1 MAKNKM
7 LCLLLTLTFVSLV
20 NAQNS
25 SLQNFLQQVDT
36 NNLTLKALR
45 QKLQAEKIAS
55 RIGLTPPNP
64 EAEII
69 YQWGS
74 PVDIGNKTTISITQS
89 FDFPTAFLY
98 RGKIAT
104 YRSSLLEYDFRTRR
118 TEILSNALKLY
129 VDYVYHVALV
139 NELTRQFRS
148 AQVIANALRRKMEV
162 GEIGIIPLTQAE
174 LKLQEVFTSLKLAES
189 SLKSIYSDLNSINGG
204 IPASITDSVMVLSM
218 LPETFESWI
227 ATAEQ
232 QNPEIQFLN
241 AQVALG
247 ELQVKLSRS
256 ESLPSFHAGYA
267 SEKVA
272 GEQFQGVVAGIKIP
286 LWEKANTVRYAKAN
300 AKQLQLA
307 AEDYLLSF
315 RLRSKSLYDRA
326 RSLSDNI
333 NQLSSTLD
341 KLDIEAKLTLALE
354 KGEISVVDYYTELSG
369 IYGLRLK
376 LLELQNEY
384 LKTFI
389 ELNRY
394 SY

>member
-1 MAKNKM
+1 MI
-7 LCLLLTLTFVSLV
+7 CLLLALTFVSFV

-36 NNLTLKALR
+36 NNLTLKTLR
-45 QKLQAEKIAS
+45 QKLQAEKIAT
-55 RIGLTPPNP
+55 RIGLTPSNP
-64 EAEII
+64 EAEFI

-74 PVDIGNKTTISITQS
+74 PVDIGNKKTISITQS
-89 FDFPTAFLY
+89 FDFPTAYAY
-98 RGKIAT
+98 RGRIA
-104 YRSSLLEYDFRTRR
+104 RNLSSSLEYDFRARR
-118 TEILSNALKLY
+118 TEILSNAHKLY
-129 VDYVYHVALV
+129 VEYVYHVAMV
-139 NELTRQFRS
+139 NELTRQFRYT
-148 AQVIANALRRKMEV
+148 QVIANALRRKMEV
-162 GEIGIIPLTQAE
+162 GEIGIIPFTQTE
-174 LKLQEVFTSLKLAES
+174 LKLQEAFTSLKLAEN
-189 SLKSIYSDLNSINGG
+189 SLKCIYNEITSINGG
-204 IPASITDSVMVLSM
+204 FPVSITDSVMVLPM
-218 LPETFESWI
+218 LTDSFEDWM

-241 AQVALG
+241 SQVALG
-247 ELQVKLSRS
+247 QLQVKLSRV

-300 AKQLQLA
+300 AKQLQFA

-315 RLRSKSLYDRA
+315 RLRSKSLFDRVK
-326 RSLSDNI
+326 SLSDNI
-333 NQLSSTLD
+333 NQLSSILA

-354 KGEISVVDYYTELSG
+354 KGEISVVDYYTELSD

-376 LLELQNEY
+376 LLELQNEC
-384 LKTFI
+384 LKTYI